1 MNKTKADDEVPEKLY
16 TQAELDEVVTPLN
29 DKIFKMK
36 LAMSSQAMY
45 VRFIMMDL
53 VNIILKRRSLRKLV
67 ANAFSHTIDFMA
79 RGREFW
85 DDHDRVSFK
94 KVSQDLSDA
103 IDVEAGRKNLC
114 DVKEDKPVEKEVKQV
129 DGLDVVVSRLDS
141 LITANTVCFGLSFV
155 ILFFQVMLLVGVFNK

>member
-1 MNKTKADDEVPEKLY
+1 MNKTKADDEVPEKMY
-16 TQAELDEVVTPLN
+16 TQAEFDSVVTPLN

-53 VNIILKRRSLRKLV
+53 VDIILKKGSLRKLV

-103 IDVEAGRKNLC
+103 IDIEAGRDNRWAAVC
-114 DVKEDKPVEKEVKQV
+114 GSDERGFQPTEWVKEAEEA
-129 DGLDVVVSRLDS
+129 LDAG
-141 LITANTVCFGLSFV
+141 I
-155 ILFFQVMLLVGVFNK
+155 